1 MRREDLDWSVIRFS
15 CIIFMVLLLISTALV
30 TSSWMFRK
38 AMVKEYQVNKAHFN
52 TISQKYLAVDED
64 EETIRKY
71 YPEFIALYKQGFV
84 GREHRLNWIET
95 LRASSERVKL
105 SGLTYDIS
113 PQEEYS
119 PEFSMNLGKFALYS
133 SSMRLHLSML
143 HEGDLSRLVKDMNEH
158 VEGIFTI
165 TECNFKRANRELIER
180 RDATNITAD
189 CELQWLNIRLTDGA
203 EIKLS

>member
-1 MRREDLDWSVIRFS
+1 MRREDFDWPVVRFS
-15 CIIFMVLLLISTALV
+15 FINFIVLLLVSTALV
-30 TSSWMFRK
+30 TGSWMFK
-38 AMVKEYQVNKAHFN
+38 KDMLKEYTINKSRFN
-52 TISQKYLAVDED
+52 SISQKYLTVDED
-64 EETIRKY
+64 EKIIRQY

-105 SGLTYDIS
+105 PGLTYSIY
-113 PQEEYS
+113 PQEAYS
-119 PEFSMNLGKFALYS
+119 PGFSVNLGRFALYS
-133 SSMRLHLSML
+133 SVMRLSVDML
-143 HEGDLSRLVKDMNEH
+143 HEGDLIRLIKDMNEH

-165 TECNFKRANRELIER
+165 TECSFTRANRELIER

-189 CELQWLNIRLTDGA
+189 CELQWLNIRLADGT

>member
-1 MRREDLDWSVIRFS
+1 MRREDFDWPVVRFS
-15 CIIFMVLLLISTALV
+15 FIIFMALLLVSSVLV
-30 TSSWMFRK
+30 TGSWMFK
-38 AMVKEYQVNKAHFN
+38 KDMLKEYTMNKSRFN
-52 TISQKYLAVDED
+52 SISQKYLTVDED
-64 EETIRKY
+64 EEIIRQY

-105 SGLTYDIS
+105 PGLTYNIS

-119 PEFSMNLGKFALYS
+119 PGFSINLGRFALYS

-143 HEGDLSRLVKDMNEH
+143 HEGDLIRLIKDMNEH

-165 TECNFKRANRELIER
+165 TECNLKRANRDLIER
-180 RDATNITAD
+180 RGATNITAD
-189 CELQWLNIRLTDGA
+189 CELQWLNIRLADGT

>member
-1 MRREDLDWSVIRFS
+1 MRREDFDWPVVRFS
-15 CIIFMVLLLISTALV
+15 FIIFMALLLVSSVLV
-30 TSSWMFRK
+30 TGSWMFK
-38 AMVKEYQVNKAHFN
+38 KDMLKEYTMNKSRFN
-52 TISQKYLAVDED
+52 SISQKYLTVDED
-64 EETIRKY
+64 EEIIRQY

-105 SGLTYDIS
+105 PGLAYKIY

-119 PEFSMNLGKFALYS
+119 PGFSINMGRFALYS
-133 SSMRLHLSML
+133 STMRLSIDML
-143 HEGDLSRLVKDMNEH
+143 HEGDFLRLIKDMNEH

-189 CELQWLNIRLTDGA
+189 CELQWLNIRLADGT

>member
-1 MRREDLDWSVIRFS
+1 MRREDFDWPVVRFS
-15 CIIFMVLLLISTALV
+15 FIIFIVLLVVSTALV
-30 TSSWMFRK
+30 TSSWMFK
-38 AMVKEYQVNKAHFN
+38 KDMLKEYTMNKSRFN
-52 TISQKYLAVDED
+52 SISQKYLAVDED
-64 EETIRKY
+64 EEIIRQY

-105 SGLTYDIS
+105 PGLTYDIS

-119 PEFSMNLGKFALYS
+119 PGFSINMGRFALYS
-133 SSMRLHLSML
+133 STMRLNIDML
-143 HEGDLSRLVKDMNEH
+143 HEGDLLHLIKDMNEH

-189 CELQWLNIRLTDGA
+189 CELQWLNIRLADGT